1 MLFISVKN
9 SQEDI
14 LIPKA
19 WRKEENLRA
28 SGDHPMCLRLLW
40 SWSFREKTGVGV
52 RREGK
57 EGLWLTGMAE
67 SLP

>member
-1 MLFISVKN
+1 M
-9 SQEDI
+9 
-14 LIPKA
+14 IPKA

-57 EGLWLTGMAE
+57 EDLWLTGMAE